1 MSSHKAFWLISANFR
16 YFMKTEPVLKLL
28 SIFHICLSDCPNEFC
43 PVFTE
48 NKIKALAE
56 FKPKNEKDLS
66 IFLFYKGKFNKIYR
80 GLHP

>member
-16 YFMKTEPVLKLL
+16 YFMRSEPVLKLL

-56 FKPKNEKDLS
+56 FKPKDDKNLS
-66 IFLFYKGKFNKIYR
+66 IFSIFLQGKI
-80 GLHP
+80 